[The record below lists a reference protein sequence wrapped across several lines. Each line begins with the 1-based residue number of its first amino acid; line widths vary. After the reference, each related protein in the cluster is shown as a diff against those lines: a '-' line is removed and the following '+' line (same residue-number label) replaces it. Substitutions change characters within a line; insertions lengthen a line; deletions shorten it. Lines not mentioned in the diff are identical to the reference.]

1 MSQDQL
7 CNSRTHIL
15 SDQILHISWK
25 SAAKLKLSSLAAGKD
40 PSCSANDYTLFRS
53 FKGFS
58 KAFYIPVTEKSYY
71 TCNIDLNIWQEPFG
85 NYQNMFFPGTL
96 KSSVYHLV
104 KLLKKK
110 RQSIVSSLYS
120 TNGFGLNVFQATGAP
135 MRLVV

>member
-1 MSQDQL
+1 MSQHQL
-7 CNSRTHIL
+7 WNLGTHIL

-25 SAAKLKLSSLAAGKD
+25 SAAKLQLSSLAAGKD
-40 PSCSANDYTLFRS
+40 PSCSANDHTLFKS
-53 FKGFS
+53 FKGFF

-71 TCNIDLNIWQEPFG
+71 TRNICLNIWQKPFG

-110 RQSIVSSLYS
+110 RQSIVRSLYS
-120 TNGFGLNVFQATGAP
+120 TNGFGLNVIQATGAP
-135 MRLVV
+135 MRLAV